1 MVFSIEAE
9 RNGNL
14 IMIKI
19 APSIL
24 ASNYMKMGEDVL
36 RVTDAGAEYLHVD
49 IMDGR
54 FVPNISFGPGLVESM
69 RKITDAVLDVHL
81 MIDRP
86 ERYVEEFAKAG
97 ADILTIHVESTEDP
111 AAVLKKIA
119 ELGVRPAVSVKP
131 NTPIDAVYPLL
142 PLVSMV
148 LVMTVEPGF
157 GGQKLIP
164 ATMDKLEPLKA
175 KIDELGLD
183 VDIEVDGGVTP
194 ENVSELTRR
203 GANVIVAGSAI
214 FKAEDVK
221 EAISKMR

>member
-1 MVFSIEAE
+1 
-9 RNGNL
+9 
-14 IMIKI
+14 MIKI

-24 ASNYMKMGEDVL
+24 ASNYMKMGEDIL

-49 IMDGR
+49 IMDGQ
-54 FVPNISFGPGLVESM
+54 FVPNISFGPGTVAAL
-69 RKITDAVLDVHL
+69 RKITDTVLDVHL

-86 ERYVEEFAKAG
+86 ERYVEEFAKSG
-97 ADILTIHVESTEDP
+97 ADILTIHVESTDDP

-131 NTPIDAVYPLL
+131 NTPIDEIYPLL

-148 LVMTVEPGF
+148 LIMTVEPGF

-164 ATMDKLEPLKA
+164 ETMEKIAPLKS

-183 VDIEVDGGVTP
+183 IEIEVDGGVTP

-221 EAISKMR
+221 EAIGKMKIQ

>member
-1 MVFSIEAE
+1 
-9 RNGNL
+9 
-14 IMIKI
+14 MIKI

>member
-1 MVFSIEAE
+1 
-9 RNGNL
+9 
-14 IMIKI
+14 MIKI

-24 ASNYMKMGEDVL
+24 ASNYMNMGEDIK

-49 IMDGR
+49 IMDGH
-54 FVPNISFGPGLVESM
+54 FVPNMSFGPGLVESM
-69 RKITDAVLDVHL
+69 RKVTDAVLDVHL
-81 MIDRP
+81 MIGRP

-119 ELGVRPAVSVKP
+119 ELDVRPAISVKP
-131 NTPIDAVYPLL
+131 NTPIEAIYPLL

-148 LVMTVEPGF
+148 LIMTVEPGF

-164 ATMDKLEPLKA
+164 ATMDKIAPLKA
-175 KIDELGLD
+175 KIAELELNI
-183 VDIEVDGGVTP
+183 DIEVDGGVTP
-194 ENVSELTRR
+194 DNVSELTSR

-214 FKAEDVK
+214 FKATDVK
-221 EAISKMR
+221 DAIAKMR

>member
-1 MVFSIEAE
+1 VKGK
-9 RNGNL
+9 R

-24 ASNYMKMGEDVL
+24 ASNYMNMGEDIK

-49 IMDGR
+49 IMDGH
-54 FVPNISFGPGLVESM
+54 FVPNMSFGPGLVESM
-69 RKITDAVLDVHL
+69 RKVTDAVLDVHL
-81 MIDRP
+81 MIGRP

-119 ELGVRPAVSVKP
+119 ELDVRPAISVKP
-131 NTPIDAVYPLL
+131 NTPIEAIYPLL

-148 LVMTVEPGF
+148 LIMTVEPGF

-164 ATMDKLEPLKA
+164 ATMDKIAPLKA
-175 KIDELGLD
+175 KIAELELNI
-183 VDIEVDGGVTP
+183 DIEVDGGVTP
-194 ENVSELTRR
+194 DNVSELTSR

-214 FKAEDVK
+214 FKATDVK
-221 EAISKMR
+221 DAIAKMR

>member
-1 MVFSIEAE
+1 
-9 RNGNL
+9 
-14 IMIKI
+14 MIKI

-24 ASNYMKMGEDVL
+24 ASNYMNMGEDIK

-49 IMDGR
+49 IMDGH
-54 FVPNISFGPGLVESM
+54 FVPNMSFGPGLVESM
-69 RKITDAVLDVHL
+69 RKVTDAVLDVHL
-81 MIDRP
+81 MIERP

-119 ELGVRPAVSVKP
+119 ELGVRPAISVKP
-131 NTPIDAVYPLL
+131 NTPVEAIFPYL

-148 LVMTVEPGF
+148 LIMTVEPGF

-164 ATMDKLEPLKA
+164 ATMDKIAPLKA
-175 KIDELGLD
+175 KIAEIGLD
-183 VDIEVDGGVTP
+183 INIEVDGGVTP
-194 ENVSELTRR
+194 DNVSELTSR

-214 FKAEDVK
+214 FKAENA
-221 EAISKMR
+221 EQAINKMKQN

>member
-1 MVFSIEAE
+1 
-9 RNGNL
+9 
-14 IMIKI
+14 MIKI

-24 ASNYMKMGEDVL
+24 AANYMKMGEDIL

-49 IMDGR
+49 IMDGQ

-97 ADILTIHVESTEDP
+97 ADILTIHVESTADP

-119 ELGVRPAVSVKP
+119 ELGVHPAVSVKP

-142 PLVSMV
+142 PFVSMV
-148 LVMTVEPGF
+148 LIMTVEPGF

-164 ATMDKLEPLKA
+164 ATMDKISPLKK

-183 VDIEVDGGVTP
+183 IDIEVDGGVTP
-194 ENVSELTRR
+194 DNVSELTRR

-221 EAISKMR
+221 EAINKMRIQ